1 VSWETGHK
9 CLGDL
14 LRNCPYALWL
24 DNTEVEEQTVVL
36 EVVCDDD
43 AALLLPC
50 QHILHVVFYVTTIFN
65 KSGINVA
72 IGEIDNVETVLKVAD
87 YAHNFVVLF
96 LLLIDRYKLCN
107 AERRYIEPFARE
119 GIEIVQTVGILL
131 EPNIA
136 TIATHEDIGIHEDAV

>member
-1 VSWETGHK
+1 M
-9 CLGDL
+9 
-14 LRNCPYALWL
+14 LWL

-50 QHILHVVFYVTTIFN
+50 QHILHVVLYVTTIFN

-96 LLLIDRYKLCN
+96 LVPSTRHSVVS
-107 AERRYIEPFARE
+107 RTPPF
-119 GIEIVQTVGILL
+119 
-131 EPNIA
+131 
-136 TIATHEDIGIHEDAV
+136 